1 MIEIVLSV
9 EFLVNY
15 ICQIY
20 IFLTYLLCGQ
30 FGLCFMIFFVVIW
43 SKLFMFINILFLGNA
58 CSQVTQLRN
67 SFILSRQF
75 KNKAKTQTESL
86 KFVLLCFRKTFCF
99 GSKYFPSG
107 TPDFVPTC
115 FSQSFLGSSQLFLKD
130 CRNSCT
136 GVQNT
141 VLVQLLVKITQ

>member
-1 MIEIVLSV
+1 
-9 EFLVNY
+9 
-15 ICQIY
+15 
-20 IFLTYLLCGQ
+20 
-30 FGLCFMIFFVVIW
+30 
-43 SKLFMFINILFLGNA
+43 MFINILFLGNA

-107 TPDFVPTC
+107 TTGFCTNLL
-115 FSQSFLGSSQLFLKD
+115 FSKLPWEFTALPERLQKFMYWGSKHSP
-130 CRNSCT
+130 SA
-136 GVQNT
+136 T
-141 VLVQLLVKITQ
+141 VS